1 MLSVDK
7 RLYGA
12 VLLKAK
18 EILDFISNSETALT
32 LKEISIGTNITKPT
46 TLKILQTLEYC
57 GFVRSSGIDRQYYLG
72 TIFIKYGDK
81 TLNSFNLTKI
91 AMPFLNKL
99 RDQTTEAINL
109 GIVEN
114 NKIILLDRANSTNSI
129 RFDLVRG
136 GTMNM
141 YSSAMGKAI
150 LANYSQTELE
160 HYLDQ
165 TALKPL
171 TPNTITSQSDMLKEI
186 KKIQEQGYSVDNI
199 ENQDGV
205 YCIGFP
211 LVKNNHIFGAFSIS
225 APVYRT
231 DPDKIKEWINAGR
244 VTQKAILEQF

>member
-1 MLSVDK
+1 MDK

-136 GTMNM
+136 EQWIC
-141 YSSAMGKAI
+141 I
-150 LANYSQTELE
+150 L
-160 HYLDQ
+160 
-165 TALKPL
+165 PL
-171 TPNTITSQSDMLKEI
+171 WEKL
-186 KKIQEQGYSVDNI
+186 
-199 ENQDGV
+199 
-205 YCIGFP
+205 F
-211 LVKNNHIFGAFSIS
+211 
-225 APVYRT
+225 
-231 DPDKIKEWINAGR
+231 
-244 VTQKAILEQF
+244 